1 MRSTKLDKKIIF
13 YLLVSLFTLFPFS
26 LFAEPFTL
34 IGEGTQTSPFTAK
47 IGVGAGQAEYQYGLA
62 GRSETFRA
70 GIEYNP
76 RNLGFEL
83 GVNRASYFVPQDRS
97 TEMASAMIL
106 SAPSFE
112 NFGYYFAAAAMI
124 DKVTFSKT
132 FLDLGPTFHFRPGSK
147 FDPYIGA
154 GLGIADMGAKQST
167 LRAYGKLGVRMNF
180 ERSFVFLEI
189 EGASINRHFQG
200 EKYIYGEGSGI
211 FGFGYYFGSGS
222 ASDNKET
229 PPKKEKEE
237 EPAPKQEEIKKEE
250 VTPSTTSTTEE
261 DRSTE
266 ESR

>member
-1 MRSTKLDKKIIF
+1 MKKIISLITVCIF
-13 YLLVSLFTLFPFS
+13 SLLPST

-34 IGEGTQTSPFTAK
+34 IGGGTQTSPFTAK

-62 GRSETFRA
+62 GRSETYRA
-70 GIEYNP
+70 GFEYNP
-76 RNLGFEL
+76 KNFGFEL
-83 GVNRASYFVPQDRS
+83 GVNRSGYFIPQDRS

-106 SAPSFE
+106 AAPTFD

-154 GLGIADMGAKQST
+154 GIGIADIGAKQST

-180 ERSFVFLEI
+180 ERSFLFLEL

-211 FGFGYYFGSGS
+211 FGFGYYFGS
-222 ASDNKET
+222 ASSSESKEIA
-229 PPKKEKEE
+229 PAKQKEE
-237 EPAPKQEEIKKEE
+237 EPKPEESKKEE
-250 VTPSTTSTTEE
+250 ITPAKTEE
-261 DRSTE
+261 DQPKE
-266 ESR
+266 EKP

>member
-1 MRSTKLDKKIIF
+1 MKKLI
-13 YLLVSLFTLFPFS
+13 SLFVVCIFS
-26 LFAEPFTL
+26 LLPSTLFAEPFTL
-34 IGEGTQTSPFTAK
+34 IGGGTQTSPFTAK

-62 GRSETFRA
+62 GRSETYRA
-70 GIEYNP
+70 GFEYNP
-76 RNLGFEL
+76 KNFGFEL
-83 GVNRASYFVPQDRS
+83 GVNRSGYFIPQDRS

-106 SAPSFE
+106 SAPTFD

-154 GLGIADMGAKQST
+154 GFGIADIGAKQST

-180 ERSFVFLEI
+180 ERSFLFLEL

-211 FGFGYYFGSGS
+211 FGFGYYFGS
-222 ASDNKET
+222 ASSSENKEIA
-229 PPKKEKEE
+229 PAKQKEE
-237 EPAPKQEEIKKEE
+237 EPKPEESKKEE
-250 VTPSTTSTTEE
+250 ITPTKTEE
-261 DRSTE
+261 DQPTE
-266 ESR
+266 EKP